1 MALKAMA
8 RITALKA
15 VPLWGAKLFFL
26 GPKFWFRPALGCG
39 VGSNTPKHV
48 ACVAMVAGVGRA
60 GCAGLFWS
68 IDMSRYP
75 SVRPKP
81 AKPQRADDT
90 AVKVEN
96 TIRDAAHELYRD
108 RGGAGIDAA
117 IVRYQNMLELH
128 DEEVAKL
135 KGNEDKPYRWKVSPS
150 VVIRVQR
157 EIERLQEK
165 REALRAECWALAQQL
180 VDDWMRNPPAQA
192 TANEREQAPQVPVP
206 GDSFEKGQAPVPER
220 STAEATTSAA

>member
-1 MALKAMA
+1 
-8 RITALKA
+8 
-15 VPLWGAKLFFL
+15 
-26 GPKFWFRPALGCG
+26 
-39 VGSNTPKHV
+39 
-48 ACVAMVAGVGRA
+48 
-60 GCAGLFWS
+60 
-68 IDMSRYP
+68 MSRYP

-81 AKPQRADDT
+81 AKPQRADDA

-96 TIRDAAHELYRD
+96 TIRDAAHEIYRERD
-108 RGGAGIDAA
+108 GASIDAA

-135 KGNEDKPYRWKVSPS
+135 KGKEEAPYRWKVSPS

-180 VDDWMRNPPAQA
+180 VDDWMRNPPSQA
-192 TANEREQAPQVPVP
+192 TEKGQGSFETGQAPQVPIPVP
-206 GDSFEKGQAPVPER
+206 GHEKGQAPKVPVPER
-220 STAEATTSAA
+220 SVAESATSAA

>member
-1 MALKAMA
+1 
-8 RITALKA
+8 
-15 VPLWGAKLFFL
+15 
-26 GPKFWFRPALGCG
+26 
-39 VGSNTPKHV
+39 
-48 ACVAMVAGVGRA
+48 
-60 GCAGLFWS
+60 
-68 IDMSRYP
+68 MSRYP

-81 AKPQRADDT
+81 ARAQRADDP

-96 TIRDAAHELYRD
+96 TIRDAAHEIYRERD
-108 RGGAGIDAA
+108 GASIDAA

-135 KGNEDKPYRWKVSPS
+135 KGKEEAPYRWKVSPS

-180 VDDWMRNPPAQA
+180 VDDWMRNPPA
-192 TANEREQAPQVPVP
+192 PVAEA
-206 GDSFEKGQAPVPER
+206 EKGQAPKVPVPGGMLEKGQAPKVPVPER
-220 STAEATTSAA
+220 SVAESATSAA